1 MLPSKR
7 RLSGAMQERM
17 MIAPVEI
24 PYVVP
29 PDASEHC
36 RDLVIAILAALGM
49 STHDDRETQDR
60 LVALVAVLAGEIER
74 GGNPDGA
81 KARLAVVRELLFSI
95 VPENVEQARRIREAD
110 KSKN

>member
-1 MLPSKR
+1 
-7 RLSGAMQERM
+7 MQDL

-29 PDASEHC
+29 TDASEHC
-36 RDLVIAILAALGM
+36 RDLVIAIVAALGM
-49 STHDDRETQDR
+49 PTHDDHETQDR
-60 LVALVAVLAGEIER
+60 LVVLVAVLAGEIAR
-74 GGNPDGA
+74 GGDGDTA
-81 KARLAVVRELLFSI
+81 RARLSVARDILFQI